1 MIGVERGEVERTTKA
16 REKRG
21 VGSVTSSNTQIA
33 SRLNLYDLSAKVQP
47 KLSRL
52 TKKIRCYYYMHLKGG
67 SFRDFFSKGTTFI
80 Y

>member
-1 MIGVERGEVERTTKA
+1 MMIGGVERGEVERTTKA

-52 TKKIRCYYYMHLKGG
+52 TKKKIRCYYYMHLKGG
-67 SFRDFFSKGTTFI
+67 SLRDFF
-80 Y
+80 

>member
-1 MIGVERGEVERTTKA
+1 MMIGVERGEVERTTKA

-52 TKKIRCYYYMHLKGG
+52 TKKNKMLLLYAFKG
-67 SFRDFFSKGTTFI
+67 RFFKRFF
-80 Y
+80 